1 VSSIEKFQAANT
13 NMWDGS
19 TMAPPRL
26 DPICLPELTTE
37 LFSLHLVVPEV
48 VSFCTRPKKNQHKKC
63 KSKMSASCVACE
75 RSGKTEDKTRLESR
89 THFKETESAIE
100 QWKFNE

>member
-1 VSSIEKFQAANT
+1 MGTERNPHRKIGKCAQYRNYVSSIEKFQAANT

-48 VSFCTRPKKNQHKKC
+48 VSFCPPQKKPAQEMQEQNV
-63 KSKMSASCVACE
+63 SKLCYM
-75 RSGKTEDKTRLESR
+75 
-89 THFKETESAIE
+89 
-100 QWKFNE
+100 